1 MPTFYLLC
9 SLETN
14 ASSETLAF
22 IAANRQKKAAEVA
35 LYLSKKPEL
44 PKEFILN
51 QISGYQKALKKLPFL
66 IDFPDFIFPD
76 SRAVAQSSSET
87 TAKFKAEL
95 IKGEKILD
103 ASGGMGMDS
112 YFFSKKFNHL
122 SYLEP
127 NQELFRHSQ
136 YNFMALGAKNVECKQ
151 ENAKAFLEQTTELFD
166 WIYLDPDRRKGAL
179 RKFRIEDCEPNVLEL
194 LPLIW
199 KKTERLLVKLSPMLD
214 ISYAL
219 EAFPECK
226 VVYIVSV
233 NNECKELLFVL
244 EKDFQGIA
252 RIHAVD
258 TEKNIPVEFNY
269 ELKEEEEASANY
281 SRPLNFLYEP
291 NASILKGGA
300 FNLLAKRFD
309 LYKLAPNTHLYT
321 SEKVVPNFPGRT
333 IQIKSTGKPQK
344 GLVKQANVVC
354 RNFHLR
360 PEELKK
366 KYKIQDG
373 GELFLYACTLL
384 EKERVF
390 IVGTKIN

>member
-1 MPTFYLLC
+1 M
-9 SLETN
+9 ETN

-22 IAANRQKKAAEVA
+22 INANRQKKAAEVA
-35 LYLSKKPEL
+35 LSLSKKPEL

-66 IDFPDFIFPD
+66 TDFPDFIFPD
-76 SRAVAQSSSET
+76 PRAVAQSSSET

-95 IKGEKILD
+95 ISEDKILD

-112 YFFSKKFNHL
+112 YFFSKIVSQV

-127 NQELFRHSQ
+127 NAALFGLTRD
-136 YNFMALGAKNVECKQ
+136 NFEVLGAENIECFQ
-151 ENAKAFLEQTTELFD
+151 QVAREYLHETTATFD
-166 WIYLDPDRRKGAL
+166 WVYLDPDRRKGAL

-219 EAFPECK
+219 EVFHSCK
-226 VVYIVSV
+226 AVYIVSV
-233 NNECKELLFVL
+233 DNECKELLFLL
-244 EKDFQGIA
+244 EKDFKGIA

-258 TEKNIPVEFNY
+258 IEKTTSIEFNY
-269 ELKEEEEASANY
+269 ELWEEQEASATY
-281 SRPLNFLYEP
+281 SRPLSFLYEP

-300 FNLLAKRFD
+300 FNLLAKKFD
-309 LYKLAPNTHLYT
+309 LLKLAPNTHLYT
-321 SEKVVPNFPGRT
+321 SEKVVPDFPGRT

-366 KYKIQDG
+366 KYKITDG

-390 IVGTKIN
+390 ILGTKCKI